1 MHDSL
6 IVIFLKVLGALGLF
20 IYGMRLMS
28 VAVQR
33 AAGQNLRKILNNG
46 TSSKFKSI
54 TTGFFTTSLIQTSS
68 ATTVMVVSFVNAG
81 IISLRQS
88 FGLIMGANIGTTL
101 KVWLIATI
109 GYSLQTEDLALMITV
124 PASFFLVSKNT
135 KLKAWGDFIIG
146 LAILLIGLYLLKE
159 LFPEVSKSTKDLYFL
174 KQWATHGFSSV
185 LLFVFIGFSLAVLI
199 QSSSSA
205 IAITILLCQQGIIS
219 FEMAAAMI
227 LGENIG
233 TTITANIAAI
243 VGSQKAKQAAR
254 LHFLFNFFGCIILL
268 PFFYVF
274 TDFTQQIVQFFG
286 TGHSQTWLIPFMIA
300 TFHSGFN
307 LFNVLI
313 QMNFMAVLEKISSY
327 LVKNVNNETNTL
339 KNDILGE
346 RLSEM
351 PDVALIEIEQHIF
364 QHTEIVAKTPKLYL
378 QLIFEQDLKGQSIL
392 LNKFEVFFL
401 QSNSFKIDMDRVL
414 EIITEAE
421 LSKDTSKKVRS
432 LVTISNQ
439 LDEIANL
446 FKQLIVIF
454 ERKRDEKIWFSPDQR
469 MEIQRML
476 VLLDEAFQVVLSNLN
491 NDDSKLNARQAHS
504 IKIQI
509 DAQREFM
516 RTYHNIEAEE
526 GNVSVKNT
534 LLYTE
539 IYTACSR
546 AGDEIYR
553 ITEQLVGKNITSK
566 GIRFKE

>member
-6 IVIFLKVLGALGLF
+6 IVVFIKVLGALGLF
-20 IYGMRLMS
+20 IYGMKLMS
-28 VAVQR
+28 IAVQR

-54 TTGFFTTSLIQTSS
+54 TTGFLTTSLIQTSS

-81 IISLRQS
+81 IISLRKS
-88 FGLIMGANIGTTL
+88 FGLIMGANIGTTV

-124 PASFFLVSKNT
+124 PASFLLLSKNT
-135 KLKAWGDFIIG
+135 RVKPWGDFLIG
-146 LAILLIGLYLLKE
+146 LAILLIGLFLLKE

-185 LLFVFIGFSLAVLI
+185 LLFIFIGFVLTVLI

-243 VGSQKAKQAAR
+243 VGGQKAKQAAR
-254 LHFLFNFFGCIILL
+254 LHFLFNIFGCIIVL
-268 PFFYVF
+268 PFFYFF
-274 TDFTQQIVQFFG
+274 TEITQQVVHFFG
-286 TGHSQTWLIPFMIA
+286 KGHTQIWLIPFMIA

-307 LFNVLI
+307 ILNVLI
-313 QMNFMAVLEKISSY
+313 QMNFMSVIEKISSY
-327 LVKNVNNETNTL
+327 LVKNTTNENNTL

-351 PDVALIEIEQHIF
+351 PDLALLEIEKHIYF
-364 QHTEIVAKTPKLYL
+364 HAEIVSKIPASYL
-378 QLIFEQDLKGQSIL
+378 HLLFEQDAKGQSQL
-392 LNKFEVFFL
+392 LNKFETFFI

-432 LVTISNQ
+432 LVTISNL
-439 LDEIANL
+439 LDEISTL

-476 VLLDEAFQVVLSNLN
+476 VLLDEAFQVVLNNLN
-491 NDDSKLNARQAHS
+491 NDNSKLDARQAHS
-504 IKIQI
+504 IKLQI

-516 RTYHNIEAEE
+516 RTSHFTEAEE

-546 AGDEIYR
+546 AGDEIYS